1 VGSNFFSLIFTANGA
16 TLRYYGTSE
25 EKVEAKSDSSD
36 TCEYPDQYASTSS
49 LSSIMSSPLAARF
62 SFQTLSNYIP
72 LSWTPGAAA
81 VASRTSPNTSVSS
94 IDDVAEA
101 ASPFTSDCPG
111 VRRSIERRFV
121 SRDQQ
126 LEKLKNRLGDNHI
139 NGIGRCLA
147 VAPCGA
153 CKGAD
158 IFM

>member
-1 VGSNFFSLIFTANGA
+1 
-16 TLRYYGTSE
+16 
-25 EKVEAKSDSSD
+25 
-36 TCEYPDQYASTSS
+36 
-49 LSSIMSSPLAARF
+49 MSSPLAARF
-62 SFQTLSNYIP
+62 SFQTLSNFIP

-81 VASRTSPNTSVSS
+81 VASRTTPNTSVSS

-139 NGIGRCLA
+139 NGIGRCLT